1 MDSSVVPI
9 TLIVVL
15 LIGAILFVV
24 VSSRASGFGPG
35 PTHPP
40 RPSTPTGNTRSGQR
54 RRRRSGIIGTILAPL
69 RRAPARAA
77 GGATRASG
85 SAAPRGQDGSVSS
98 AGSSRSARPGNPG
111 NPGNVDPPAF
121 SRTAAIPTAPIP
133 PPAGEPPTTAF
144 ATVPGGKQPDVWSTP
159 STHGAGHRDLG
170 AATTSTNAATSVN
183 PAVPAAGQTRERNA
197 TGWTPPPVSPPPSAT
212 SGRDRPREGDFGG
225 SGPYAGTVAQGAPA
239 SRDGFGFDEAAAT
252 RRSGTYPDNRGTGG
266 HGGSGDP
273 WDDPAATKASDQ
285 TIPPVPAMVAP
296 IPTVPLVAD
305 EPDVSTSPALRLA
318 AAGRTRRGKRGGPNE
333 DAFVVLDGLLA
344 VADGVGGEAA
354 GQIASTLAVTTVAS
368 FRPQYAA
375 DPRDGL
381 RGALDRA
388 NRTVREKPLQ
398 EPSWH
403 GMACTLDVVVLGRQ
417 HDTGETLFVAHVGD
431 STVWLQPGRG
441 RPRQLTTPH
450 AIKNG
455 PLLNAIGLNEEV
467 ELDLLEEPVR
477 AGDRVV
483 LASDGITKVM
493 KPEQLDG
500 LLMELGTMS
509 PEQAAD
515 ALVDAAMMAGAR
527 DDTTIVVGDLVT
539 D

>member
-35 PTHPP
+35 PAHPP
-40 RPSTPTGNTRSGQR
+40 RSAAPTGSPRPRQR
-54 RRRRSGIIGTILAPL
+54 RRRRQGVLATL
-69 RRAPARAA
+69 RGSLRNPAAATRAA
-77 GGATRASG
+77 GAGVPGRPA
-85 SAAPRGQDGSVSS
+85 S
-98 AGSSRSARPGNPG
+98 AGPASAGGPAGPGGPAASAGPG
-111 NPGNVDPPAF
+111 SLGQPAF
-121 SRTAAIPTAPIP
+121 SGTAGAPTTPIP
-133 PPAGEPPTTAF
+133 PPSGEPPTTAYV
-144 ATVPGGKQPDVWSTP
+144 TLSDLSDDRQPDVWSTQP
-159 STHGAGHRDLG
+159 AHDSAHRDFEATATAVTT
-170 AATTSTNAATSVN
+170 AAPVNAAAS
-183 PAVPAAGQTRERNA
+183 AAGQPRQQDT
-197 TGWTPPPVSPPPSAT
+197 TGWTPPPVDPPPAAT
-212 SGRDRPREGDFGG
+212 TGIDVPHAAGHRAD
-225 SGPYAGTVAQGAPA
+225 GPYPGNVERGMPGGQ
-239 SRDGFGFDEAAAT
+239 DGFGTDETAIT
-252 RRSGTYPDNRGTGG
+252 RMSADYSDHGNAGAGAVGG
-266 HGGSGDP
+266 P
-273 WDDPAATKASDQ
+273 REDPAATLPPEQ
-285 TIPPVPAMVAP
+285 TIPPVS
-296 IPTVPLVAD
+296 PLVAN

-441 RPRQLTTPH
+441 RPRRLTTPH

-455 PLLNAIGLNEEV
+455 PLLNAIGLNEQV
-467 ELDLLEEPVR
+467 ELDLLEEPVQ

-493 KPEQLDG
+493 TPEQLDG

-515 ALVDAAMMAGAR
+515 ALVDAAMIAGAR

-539 D
+539 DDAAAR